1 MSTWKKAFSNLAER
15 GKMNQIF
22 LLLFKF
28 ILTGFIQFV
37 LNYYLATFIP
47 INSWGQIAFD
57 LKFLSLVLYT
67 LPSQ

>member
-1 MSTWKKAFSNLAER
+1 
-15 GKMNQIF
+15 MNQIF

-47 INSWGQIAFD
+47 INPWGQIAFD